1 MVAVVVKHFKS
12 GWRRREENLE
22 DVGIPTYIRL
32 IKLLVVCNLYTA

>member
-22 DVGIPTYIRL
+22 EVGTY
-32 IKLLVVCNLYTA
+32 LYKIN